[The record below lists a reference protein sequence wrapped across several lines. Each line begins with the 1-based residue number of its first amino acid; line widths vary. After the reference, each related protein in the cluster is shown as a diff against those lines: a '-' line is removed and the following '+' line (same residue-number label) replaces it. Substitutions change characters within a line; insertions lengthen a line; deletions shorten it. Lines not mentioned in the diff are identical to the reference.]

1 MKQLTSPTNFLT
13 ALSILTLTG
22 SLSACSSLPDLWN
35 GASSNV
41 VTLPSQMSRTFPE
54 LKQREVAFPIE
65 MTPAQ
70 SKRQEIPQP
79 ITVLPVDV
87 EIFERGPSFSGY
99 QAVRFA
105 QDKALMSPKSE
116 NYFNAVQLYP
126 YSEGALYEVYTS
138 PAQITDITLQEGE
151 ELITVSAGDTQD
163 WIVGDTVSGSG
174 ATEQV
179 HILIKPSGENLSTN
193 LIITTTKRSY
203 YLVLKSSREI
213 YMAAV
218 AWRYPQ
224 DFLKTIFQ
232 PKPESPHVIPASFK
246 KPHLTFNPDELRFI
260 YRIKGDSPN
269 WRPTRVFDD
278 GKKVFI
284 HFPEGLAVSEAPPLF
299 VTDKK
304 KKQKRLVNYRVKDG
318 YYIVDRLFDFAEL
331 RIGEKTQV
339 VVRIERIS

>member
-1 MKQLTSPTNFLT
+1 MKQLTSPTNILT
-13 ALSILTLTG
+13 ALSILTLSG
-22 SLSACSSLPDLWN
+22 SLSACSSLPNLWN
-35 GASSNV
+35 EASSNV

-54 LKQREVAFPIE
+54 LKTLQEEVTTKAA
-65 MTPAQ
+65 PAQ
-70 SKRQEIPQP
+70 SGLQGASQP
-79 ITVLPVDV
+79 LRVLPVDV
-87 EIFERGPSFSGY
+87 EIFERGPSFSGH
-99 QAVRFA
+99 QAVRYA
-105 QDKALMSPKSE
+105 HDKALISPKSE
-116 NYFNAVQLYP
+116 NYLNAVQLYP

-138 PAQITDITLQEGE
+138 PAQITDITLQKGE

-174 ATEQV
+174 ATERV

-224 DFLKTIFQ
+224 DFLKTIFH

-246 KPHLTFNPDELRFI
+246 ESHLTFNPDELRFI

-284 HFPEGLAVSEAPPLF
+284 HFPKGLAVSEAPPLF
-299 VTDKK
+299 ITDRH

-331 RIGEKTQV
+331 RIGEKTQI
-339 VVRIERIS
+339 VVRIERVS